1 MNLNELAKYITT
13 EEGLNEQVDITQV
26 KEILGILGRRWRN
39 LSEEQFLEEV
49 NLIKSNAGKSRE
61 KEKGLFDGVIDLFRG
76 TEN

>member
-1 MNLNELAKYITT
+1 MNLNELAKHITI

-49 NLIKSNAGKSRE
+49 NLIKTNAGKGRE
-61 KEKGLFDGVIDLFRG
+61 KEKGLFDEVIDLFRG

>member
-61 KEKGLFDGVIDLFRG
+61 KEKGLFDEVIDLFRG

>member
-49 NLIKSNAGKSRE
+49 NLIKTNAGKGRE